1 MSFFNAVPDAMGV
14 AAVELAGINS
24 VIQTAN
30 AAAALPTT
38 AIPAPAQ
45 DQVSAAVAALYSKYA
60 RGYQALGTQ
69 VAAFHDQFVRALS
82 SSAGTYALGEAA
94 NAAAMQ
100 SPLPHLIPPVQAPVK
115 PADGPPI
122 FGTDNAAEGEHGGW
136 VAPSEVAGGSA
147 APVDS
152 GNVDAA
158 AMSAAGG
165 NTSVGA
171 AGSGGVSA
179 VGGVGTGSFW
189 RDAGHQGGGLFA
201 TWGSGG
207 LPADGEDRRGVE
219 SGGLLS
225 RLMLSGD
232 GQDVRGAAGQP
243 KDGRNAAAGTRCPF
257 RITRSW
263 PDRWLSN
270 ALRRNGTAGATLRA
284 ARPTAHP
291 SAHTANLS

>member
-1 MSFFNAVPDAMGV
+1 MSFFNAVPDAMGM

-100 SPLPHLIPPVQAPVK
+100 SPLPHLIQPVDAPAH
-115 PADGPPI
+115 PADRRPV
-122 FGTDNAAEGEHGGW
+122 FGTESAAESEHGGW
-136 VAPSEVAGGSA
+136 VAPSEGTGGSA
-147 APVDS
+147 AS
-152 GNVDAA
+152 ADAGTTG
-158 AMSAAGG
+158 AAGMAAPGG
-165 NTSVGA
+165 NASVGA

-179 VGGVGTGSFW
+179 IGGVGAGSFW

-201 TWGSGG
+201 VWGSGG
-207 LPADGEDRRGVE
+207 SPTDGADRHGVE

-225 RLMLSGD
+225 RLLLPGD
-232 GQDVRGAAGQP
+232 AESPGSAAAEP
-243 KDGRNAAAGTRCPF
+243 KDGRNPAAAARCAF

-270 ALRRNGTAGATLRA
+270 ALRRNGAGGATLRT
-284 ARPTAHP
+284 ARPTAQASAQIASP
-291 SAHTANLS
+291 S

>member
-1 MSFFNAVPDAMGV
+1 MSFFNAVPDAMGM

-38 AIPAPAQ
+38 VIPAPAQ
-45 DQVSAAVAALYSKYA
+45 DQVSAAVAALYSTYA

-94 NAAAMQ
+94 NAAAMR
-100 SPLPHLIPPVQAPVK
+100 SPLSHLIQPGNAPVRS
-115 PADGPPI
+115 ADGQPV
-122 FGTDNAAEGEHGGW
+122 FGADSAAEGEHGGW
-136 VAPSEVAGGSA
+136 VAPGDAAGGSA
-147 APVDS
+147 APADG
-152 GNVDAA
+152 GNAGAA
-158 AMSAAGG
+158 GVSAPGG

-171 AGSGGVSA
+171 AGCGGVSA

-201 TWGSGG
+201 TWGAGG
-207 LPADGEDRRGVE
+207 LRADSEDRRQVE

-225 RLMLSGD
+225 SLMLSGD
-232 GQDVRGAAGQP
+232 AENPRSGATEP
-243 KDGRNAAAGTRCPF
+243 KDGRNPAAAARCPF

-270 ALRRNGTAGATLRA
+270 ALRRNGSGGTTLRA
-284 ARPTAHP
+284 ARPAAQPAAHP
-291 SAHTANLS
+291 AGPS

>member
-14 AAVELAGINS
+14 AAEELAGINS

-38 AIPAPAQ
+38 AIPAPAH

-100 SPLPHLIPPVQAPVK
+100 SPLPHLIQPVDAPAN
-115 PADGPPI
+115 PADGQPV
-122 FGTDNAAEGEHGGW
+122 FGTDSAAQSEHGGW
-136 VAPSEVAGGSA
+136 VTPSEGDGGSA
-147 APVDS
+147 APA
-152 GNVDAA
+152 DAGTA
-158 AMSAAGG
+158 GGAGLSAAGG
-165 NTSVGA
+165 NASVGA

-179 VGGVGTGSFW
+179 VGAVGTGSFW
-189 RDAGHQGGGLFA
+189 RDTGRQGGGPFA
-201 TWGSGG
+201 VWGSAR
-207 LPADGEDRRGVE
+207 LPADGEDRHGVE

-225 RLMLSGD
+225 RLMLPDEVEGPLS
-232 GQDVRGAAGQP
+232 VAAEP
-243 KDGRNAAAGTRCPF
+243 KDGRNPGAAARSPF

-270 ALRRNGTAGATLRA
+270 ALRRNGAGGATLRA
-284 ARPTAHP
+284 ARPTAHASAATTSP
-291 SAHTANLS
+291 S